1 MTSTKSIGN
10 LDLVA
15 SLLTATHYQV
25 NHDMSHKLWNIV
37 STERYIFHMLGAA
50 GMWLHIN
57 GNFTIG
63 NLKSSLLNI
72 EQRYITMKLYFFV
85 KILFK
90 SAQIFK
96 LLI

>member
-1 MTSTKSIGN
+1 MTSTKPIGN

-37 STERYIFHMLGAA
+37 STERYIFHMAA

-72 EQRYITMKLYFFV
+72 EQRYITMKHYFV
-85 KILFK
+85 CKN
-90 SAQIFK
+90 
-96 LLI
+96 LI